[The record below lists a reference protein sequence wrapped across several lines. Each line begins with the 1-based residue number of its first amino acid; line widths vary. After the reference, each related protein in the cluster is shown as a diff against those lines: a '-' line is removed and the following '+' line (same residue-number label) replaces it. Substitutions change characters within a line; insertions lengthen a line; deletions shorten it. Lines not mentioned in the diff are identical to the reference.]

1 MVALITLG
9 ITVIG
14 GLGTL
19 VKVMVDQLTK
29 KLEEN
34 TTLTIQTKDVANGQ
48 LSIVIAQL
56 ATERNLVTGLRVVVR
71 ERDDRIAYIVARY
84 PDVESLMIAY
94 SDRRAS
100 HVTDSDMIAVE
111 QHLLSNERPTRGP
124 DHIA

>member
-19 VKVMVDQLTK
+19 VKVLVDQITK

-34 TTLTIQTKDVANGQ
+34 TTLTIQAKDAANGQ
-48 LSIVIAQL
+48 LSRVITQL
-56 ATERNLVTGLRVVVR
+56 AAERNLVTGLRAVVR
-71 ERDDRIAYIVARY
+71 ERDDRISYIVARY
-84 PDVESLMIAY
+84 PEVESLMIAY

-100 HVTDSDMIAVE
+100 RTTDADVIAAE
-111 QHLLSNERPTRGP
+111 NHLLSE
-124 DHIA
+124 